1 MPRLILKCRY
11 ITNQKRHLENLIR
24 YIATRDG
31 AEPVKSTKGY
41 LPASGK
47 QKMVISEIIREMPES
62 RDLYEYNDYKKHPT
76 IEKCFGVHY
85 HSTGTKSGSDRK
97 KEKLRRLYCPSARS
111 RETWSAWAFYG
122 CRDTDCSV

>member
-47 QKMVISEIIREMPES
+47 QKMVISEIIREILES
-62 RDLYEYNDYKKHPT
+62 GDLYDYNDYKKHPT
-76 IEKCFGVHY
+76 TATSSIL
-85 HSTGTKSGSDRK
+85 
-97 KEKLRRLYCPSARS
+97 LRRGEHGR
-111 RETWSAWAFYG
+111 RNQ
-122 CRDTDCSV
+122 RTDSGLAISEYACSIR